1 MLSCN
6 KTKDIREVI
15 EITKVAEDMTEY
27 RSLADAMEYDVKALE
42 KMVKK
47 VEADMKRA
55 SKDLQFEQAA
65 YLRDELF
72 DLKRELSK
80 VRSGK

>member
-1 MLSCN
+1 
-6 KTKDIREVI
+6 
-15 EITKVAEDMTEY
+15 
-27 RSLADAMEYDVKALE
+27 MEYDVKALE